1 MTGVGGDRSDRM
13 QALDRIRSLVAAVP
27 WRATAYVAQH
37 EYVMADWTRE
47 TEELVRLV
55 TQEVRGE
62 DGYSRMFR
70 GAPFPTWHLD
80 DHYYWMM
87 PWVGDARE
95 PLSWPPTGD
104 KWPPVLNR
112 ARLPVLE
119 G

>member
-1 MTGVGGDRSDRM
+1 MTGPGGDRSDR
-13 QALDRIRSLVAAVP
+13 IRLLVAAVS
-27 WRATAYVAQH
+27 WRATVYVAPH
-37 EYVMADWTRE
+37 EYVMADWTQK

-55 TQEVRGE
+55 MQEVRGQ

-87 PWVGDARE
+87 PWVGEAQE
-95 PLSWPPTGD
+95 LSWPPTGD

-119 G
+119 D